1 MRRDSRTRALGR
13 TVTGMPPWAGRFV
26 NALHLMIMRDLE
38 KSAREF
44 LEFASCNFSL
54 SLFLKAE

>member
-1 MRRDSRTRALGR
+1 
-13 TVTGMPPWAGRFV
+13 MPPWAGRFV

-44 LEFASCNFSL
+44 LEFASCNFSA